1 MISNQVLVATS
12 NAFKKLTFSLF
23 FLCACSAFAQVGVGT
38 QDPKTTLDVVGAA
51 GVTPGALNTIDGI
64 AVPVVTDDMT
74 TTATDGSKV
83 SQLVYSNNAASTGFY
98 FWDGDSW
105 EPFGGGGAAGP
116 DFTVGSGGVL
126 TVTLNGTNND
136 FSADTTHNSF
146 HITTSPGGFGT
157 DIITL
162 PTPASN
168 TGRII
173 TIKNN
178 GSKAVS
184 VSNAFST
191 TSIISTRAAAF
202 ICDGV
207 HWVNTSN

>member
-51 GVTPGALNTIDGI
+51 GDTPGALNTIDGI

-74 TTATDGSKV
+74 TTATAGSKA

-105 EPFGGGGAAGP
+105 EPLGGGSGP
-116 DFTVGSGGVL
+116 DFTVGSGVL
-126 TVTLNGTNND
+126 LVTLDGTNND
-136 FSADTTHNSF
+136 FSANTTHNSF
-146 HITTSPGGFGT
+146 HITTSGGFGN
-157 DIITL
+157 DHITL
-162 PTPASN
+162 PDPTAN
-168 TGRII
+168 AGRII
-173 TIKNN
+173 VIKNN
-178 GSKAVS
+178 GGKGVAIT
-184 VSNAFST
+184 NAFDPNT
-191 TSIISTRAAAF
+191 AVIGTRAGIY

-207 HWVNTSN
+207 H